1 MKREL
6 IEQGGKLFQS
16 IVISPNDNMR
26 GPLASALQATGYVN
40 MARMMS
46 TYPDRIDLMRALR
59 AHAVELVFIDFAA
72 VDNAMELVGFLEQEA
87 GHVQVAAFHE
97 VLDPLVMQYSMRA
110 GVREFLAPPFEQK
123 AIVQALSRFKTL
135 LERRPVVY
143 ATSNHVLSFL
153 PSKAGSGTSTICLNT
168 AAALARKPD
177 TRTLLADFDLN
188 SGMMRFML
196 KLNNKNS
203 VLDAI
208 DHSDEMDDN
217 LWAPMVTSQNGMDV
231 LHAGGVRP
239 NTRIEATQIRN
250 LVSFARRQYQ
260 ALCFDLSGNLE
271 KYSVELMHES
281 KRIMLVCTP
290 EIPSLHLT
298 REKLAFLKECELA
311 DRVSIILNR
320 VHKKAIFSKQQVED
334 LLGVPV
340 AATFPNDY
348 QGLSEA
354 SSEGTVVNRSSPM
367 GKSSE
372 EFANTLLDLKEPRPV
387 RDRHKF
393 LEHFSTASDLLRKSN
408 ALVKVGGRR

>member
-1 MKREL
+1 VKREL

-72 VDNAMELVGFLEQEA
+72 VDNAMELAGFLEQEA